1 MNDDFLNRFRKSP
14 NPQFAT
20 DLYTR
25 INKPG
30 KTISNTYWRL
40 AATLTAGAILVIV
53 LLISSP
59 RLAAFAQSIVSFFT
73 PAEQETFSIP
83 LPEAGQGEVNEAV
96 LPPATV
102 PGCEESSAMLTYDC
116 QIAQVEAAV
125 DFDVQ
130 QLPADPQGLAFSQAE
145 ADPAIP
151 AAWLVYT
158 CTGCELVITQTHGA
172 ADSPFLDTDWS
183 EVPPEA
189 VEPVQINGLPGEYV
203 QGTFVSQ
210 DGQSAFWASNAP
222 VQRLR
227 WRDGEMIF
235 ELRLSGAVE
244 VVEYLDKEALIDL
257 AESLR

>member
-59 RLAAFAQSIVSFFT
+59 SLAAFAQNIVNFFI
-73 PAEQETFSIP
+73 PAELETFSIP
-83 LPEAGQGEVNEAV
+83 LPDRGQGTVVGGSAV
-96 LPPATV
+96 WFIA
-102 PGCEESSAMLTYDC
+102 PGCDDPAAMLTYAC
-116 QIAQVEAAV
+116 QIAQAEASV
-125 DFDVQ
+125 GFDVRQ
-130 QLPADPQGLAFSQAE
+130 PPVDPQGLAFSQAE